1 MAWRGPVRW
10 LGDFCSHLLVREG
23 IDSDDVTDDVGMA
36 LEEVIE
42 KFLLATPGCRN
53 QEPYCREH

>member
-1 MAWRGPVRW
+1 